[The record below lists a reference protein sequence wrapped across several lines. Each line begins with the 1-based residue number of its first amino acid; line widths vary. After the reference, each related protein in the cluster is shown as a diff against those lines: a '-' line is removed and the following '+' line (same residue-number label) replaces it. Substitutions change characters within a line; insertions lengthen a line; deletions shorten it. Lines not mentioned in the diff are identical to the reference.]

1 MSIWFWIIL
10 AAVILLG
17 VLPLFFLPGV
27 LYSVLLVRIPKSK
40 WKRECSMPDDEEIVR
55 MFDTGMAWAAENSE
69 YKHEV
74 ETSNKKIKLCGE
86 YFDFGYDRAAIILAG
101 RTETCLYGYYFA
113 KPYKEMGYNI
123 LVVDN
128 RAHGLSGGTF
138 ATLGKKESEDLL
150 CWGKY
155 INEKFGVKSIV
166 VHGICIGSA
175 AALYAMISKD
185 CPEYFTGM
193 VAEGMFIHFYDSF
206 KNHMK
211 EMGHRNFPMTYIVMA
226 YIRVCAGV
234 NVVTDGPIYR
244 IDKMEKPI
252 LMMQSMEDKFSLPH
266 YAEVLYNKCSS
277 KNKKLVYF
285 DKGAHSHIRINAE
298 EKYDETIKEFLNTI

>member
-1 MSIWFWIIL
+1 MSVWFWIIL
-10 AAVILLG
+10 AVIILFG
-17 VLPLFFLPGV
+17 VLPLFFLPGA

-55 MFDTGMAWAAENSE
+55 MFDTGMAWAAENNE

-74 ETSNKKIKLCGE
+74 ETANKKIKLCGE
-86 YFDFGYDRAAIILAG
+86 YFDFGYDRTAIILAG

-113 KPYKEMGYNI
+113 KPYKETGYNI

-128 RAHGLSGGTF
+128 RAHGLSGGRF

-150 CWGKY
+150 CWGKFL
-155 INEKFGVKSIV
+155 NENYGVKSIV

-211 EMGHRNFPMTYIVMA
+211 EMGHRNFPMTYLVMA
-226 YIRVCAGV
+226 YIRIFAGA

-244 IDKMEKPI
+244 IDKMKKPI
-252 LMMQSMEDKFSLPH
+252 LMLQSKEDMFSLPQ

-277 KNKKLVYF
+277 ENKKLVYF

-298 EKYDETIKEFLNTI
+298 EKYDEAIKDFLNTI